1 MFPRNGHEFIQKFLK
16 SHRFYLGIM
25 VLVFIYV
32 GLHTTIY
39 PYVLKIFI
47 DKAMKAF
54 NQDHFFQSCLLPAS
68 LLVFLNLV
76 LNAAWRINN
85 YVSLKSIPLI
95 KTDILNE
102 TSDYI
107 RRKPY
112 PFFQENF
119 GGTISSKIA
128 SLANNTESMIN
139 NSRELLRQSIAIISS
154 VLISCLVHPYFLI
167 LFLLWSGIF
176 IAISFSVCKNIQP
189 YVKNYSE
196 SYSRSFGKIVDS
208 FTNAL
213 SVLIFARE
221 DYEKRLLQDSLKDM
235 SQKDRVLQWR
245 FLRFG
250 LIMSG
255 MAFLI
260 QVFSIGLLLSFGAKG
275 LLSPGDFAFI
285 FIVANNLMYQV
296 WFFTET
302 LVKFSEQYGS
312 FKHALEFLTQTPT
325 EPKNQNIPLSIQNI
339 IPNIQV
345 SKGEIVFQEVNFAF
359 SSQEKIFNQKS
370 LIIPGGQK
378 VGIVG
383 YSGSGKSTF
392 VNLITRLLDINHQ
405 QGKILID
412 NQTIHEASLKS
423 LRENIA
429 FIPQDQVLFHR
440 SILENIRYS
449 KLEAPEEEII
459 HAAQKA
465 HAHDFIMKLPQQYHT
480 LVGERGIK
488 LSGGQKQRIAI
499 ARAILK
505 DSPILILDEATSA
518 LDSIT
523 ESLIQKSLNSL
534 MQNKT
539 VIVIAH
545 RLSTIMNLDRIL
557 VFHNGMIV
565 EDGTHQE
572 LLENNRLYTHLWTMQ
587 EK

>member
-1 MFPRNGHEFIQKFLK
+1 
-16 SHRFYLGIM
+16 
-25 VLVFIYV
+25 
-32 GLHTTIY
+32 
-39 PYVLKIFI
+39 
-47 DKAMKAF
+47 
-54 NQDHFFQSCLLPAS
+54 
-68 LLVFLNLV
+68 
-76 LNAAWRINN
+76 
-85 YVSLKSIPLI
+85 
-95 KTDILNE
+95 
-102 TSDYI
+102 
-107 RRKPY
+107 
-112 PFFQENF
+112 
-119 GGTISSKIA
+119 
-128 SLANNTESMIN
+128 
-139 NSRELLRQSIAIISS
+139 
-154 VLISCLVHPYFLI
+154 
-167 LFLLWSGIF
+167 
-176 IAISFSVCKNIQP
+176 
-189 YVKNYSE
+189 
-196 SYSRSFGKIVDS
+196 
-208 FTNAL
+208 
-213 SVLIFARE
+213 
-221 DYEKRLLQDSLKDM
+221 LKDM